1 MIYNIRG
8 IQIQINSEY
17 KMYLINTLLVL
28 QIMLIF
34 KHISSN
40 WNIQN
45 QKINQTVL
53 LGSLFFCKDKVGLH
67 MIQTW
72 ILENVIFVVYIV
84 LQLFHVVYSY
94 LKMYSIKDSLI
105 FGA

>member
-8 IQIQINSEY
+8 IKIQINSKY
-17 KMYLINTLLVL
+17 KMYLINTILVL

-34 KHISSN
+34 KHSFSN

-45 QKINQTVL
+45 QKFNQTVL
-53 LGSLFFCKDKVGLH
+53 LGSLFFCKDKVGLY

-72 ILENVIFVVYIV
+72 ILENIIFVVYIV

-94 LKMYSIKDSLI
+94 LKTYSIKD
-105 FGA
+105 